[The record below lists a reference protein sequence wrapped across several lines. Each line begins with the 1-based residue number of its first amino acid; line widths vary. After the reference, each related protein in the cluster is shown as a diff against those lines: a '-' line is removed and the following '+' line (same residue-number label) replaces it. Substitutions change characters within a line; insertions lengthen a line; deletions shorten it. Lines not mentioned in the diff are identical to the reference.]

1 MNPDLAQE
9 RRRATFD
16 PEQVTS
22 LLYRGPENVR
32 KRRYLRTYSVYV
44 LLTRLY
50 FPLYATRLWAGGREG
65 MLHVVF
71 IGVRIEGGGGL
82 SLPTFF
88 AK

>member
-1 MNPDLAQE
+1 MDAPVDRSSSIDMNPDLAQE

-44 LLTRLY
+44 LLTRLLACIFRY
-50 FPLYATRLWAGGREG
+50 
-65 MLHVVF
+65 MLHVS
-71 IGVRIEGGGGL
+71 GPEGGRGCYM
-82 SLPTFF
+82 
-88 AK
+88 

>member
-32 KRRYLRTYSVYV
+32 KRRYLRTYSVCV
-44 LLTRLY
+44 LPFFILLRSQEAPPPPY
-50 FPLYATRLWAGGREG
+50 FQFASGATGSRVSTVIAMDL
-65 MLHVVF
+65 
-71 IGVRIEGGGGL
+71 
-82 SLPTFF
+82 
-88 AK
+88 